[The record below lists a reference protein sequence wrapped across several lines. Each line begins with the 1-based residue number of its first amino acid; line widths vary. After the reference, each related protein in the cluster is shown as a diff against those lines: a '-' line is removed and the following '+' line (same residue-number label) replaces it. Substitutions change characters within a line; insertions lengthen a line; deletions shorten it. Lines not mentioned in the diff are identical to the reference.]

1 MANTRILVDT
11 SIIIDFL
18 RKKNK
23 EASLL
28 WNIKDTAECF
38 MSSITLFE
46 LLSGAKTERHFE
58 DIQKL
63 TKWIESVYFDD
74 HLAEV
79 AASIF
84 RDLKRRNQLIEYRD
98 MFIAATA
105 KAYNFHI
112 ATLNRDHFQRI
123 DDLAFL
129 NIHG

>member
-28 WNIKDTAECF
+28 WNIKDTAACF

-84 RDLKRRNQLIEYRD
+84 RDLKRRKWAGREIDPSVRLRSRD
-98 MFIAATA
+98 IDITDDIAAC
-105 KAYNFHI
+105 
-112 ATLNRDHFQRI
+112 
-123 DDLAFL
+123 
-129 NIHG
+129 G